1 MKLRQKNFLCRSS
14 SAGWQRNRRVT
25 NLRCRILLMTAAKR
39 TNRSTSFGATK
50 VIIRF
55 VLSDVMLLISS
66 APKKNSRSVLQNA
79 LDLAQ
84 EANRAKTDFLSAM
97 SHDIR
102 TPMNAIIG
110 MTDLALDDLDNRQH
124 LSEYLDIIK
133 SSSSHLLTLIND
145 ILDMSR
151 IEKGKLKLARTSFNL
166 SVEIDRFCSRYQLLM
181 DKTALTSCIT
191 QNFFTAIVSVIPH
204 SCSVSGIT
212 LSATPVNSHLRVA
225 LLPSAPASSL
235 QTMSGSA
242 GINLR
247 SAIPVSVST
256 AKACSI
262 YSILFSA
269 AATSSASISKVPD
282 WDLPSSKIS
291 SIIKAVRFP

>member
-1 MKLRQKNFLCRSS
+1 
-14 SAGWQRNRRVT
+14 
-25 NLRCRILLMTAAKR
+25 
-39 TNRSTSFGATK
+39 
-50 VIIRF
+50 
-55 VLSDVMLLISS
+55 
-66 APKKNSRSVLQNA
+66 
-79 LDLAQ
+79 
-84 EANRAKTDFLSAM
+84 M

-151 IEKGKLKLARTSFNL
+151 IEKKGKLKLARTSFNL

-181 DKTALTSCIT
+181 DKNSLNFLHNAELLHCNCIGDTAQLQRIWD
-191 QNFFTAIVSVIPH
+191 NLVSNA
-204 SCSVSGIT
+204 CK
-212 LSATPVNSHLRVA
+212 NSHLRVA

-262 YSILFSA
+262 YSILFFPQQRRHQQA
-269 AATSSASISKVPD
+269 YR
-282 WDLPSSKIS
+282 
-291 SIIKAVRFP
+291 RFRTGTCHRQKKYRRL